1 MLLYI
6 HTGFLPRNTR
16 VFEVVFQW
24 LYKGIFLSPL
34 SLSFSLSNTLLF
46 STSLS
51 HQILLCI
58 PFVRCLKPL
67 TFIIVAESPLLQENF
82 FPGKTLKIMGAFDM
96 FEVGLNFC
104 RNYSRGRQIKLTT
117 KNTCIHSWWW
127 LECEPSRENEYLEPK
142 RFTCEK
148 RPFEYD
154 TVMSISPIV
163 FGDLRL
169 FTHAMYEWTVTKK
182 KKKKVVLFN
191 IWFSHLVLHVCV
203 HMHVCVEAKSSSWS
217 F

>member
-16 VFEVVFQW
+16 VFEVVFQR

-67 TFIIVAESPLLQENF
+67 TFIIVAKSPLLQENF
-82 FPGKTLKIMGAFDM
+82 FPGKTPKIMGAFDM
-96 FEVGLNFC
+96 FKVGLNFC
-104 RNYSRGRQIKLTT
+104 RNYSRGRQVKLTT
-117 KNTCIHSWWW
+117 KNT
-127 LECEPSRENEYLEPK
+127 
-142 RFTCEK
+142 
-148 RPFEYD
+148 
-154 TVMSISPIV
+154 
-163 FGDLRL
+163 
-169 FTHAMYEWTVTKK
+169 
-182 KKKKVVLFN
+182 
-191 IWFSHLVLHVCV
+191 
-203 HMHVCVEAKSSSWS
+203 
-217 F
+217 